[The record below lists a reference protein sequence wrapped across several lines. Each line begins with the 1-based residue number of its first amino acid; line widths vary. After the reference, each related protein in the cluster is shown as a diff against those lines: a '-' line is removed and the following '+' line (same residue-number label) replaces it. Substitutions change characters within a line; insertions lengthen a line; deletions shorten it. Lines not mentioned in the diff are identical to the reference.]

1 MPAADTLVVAVAE
14 KPEPKL
20 YAVPPVAVKVELV
33 KLQFKL
39 FALVIFAVGAVVL
52 CVSET
57 LAVAVQPFAPCT
69 VTV

>member
-1 MPAADTLVVAVAE
+1 MPAVDTLVVAVAE
-14 KPEPKL
+14 KPAPKL

-33 KLQFKL
+33 KVQFKL
-39 FALVIFAVGAVVL
+39 FALVIFAVGAVVF

>member
-1 MPAADTLVVAVAE
+1 MPAAETLVVAVAE
-14 KPEPKL
+14 KPAPKL
-20 YAVPPVAVKVELV
+20 YAVPPVAVSIEVV
-33 KLQFKL
+33 FVQFKL
-39 FALVIFAVGAVVL
+39 LAEAKPAVGEVVF